1 MNWPEARSFR
11 PPRPIRPRW
20 IHLDSGRRQDSL
32 VLAGSD
38 LILSESRRA
47 VGLDILFG
55 ARHSVDR
62 MGSVVWGVVRRIG
75 SATPLK
81 IDLVGDWFNGRGE
94 ARPS

>member
-1 MNWPEARSFR
+1 MVTLVSHPLKGEARR
-11 PPRPIRPRW
+11 

-55 ARHSVDR
+55 ARHSRGSYGVRCLGCGQTDR
-62 MGSVVWGVVRRIG
+62 VCH
-75 SATPLK
+75 TPK
-81 IDLVGDWFNGRGE
+81 N
-94 ARPS
+94 